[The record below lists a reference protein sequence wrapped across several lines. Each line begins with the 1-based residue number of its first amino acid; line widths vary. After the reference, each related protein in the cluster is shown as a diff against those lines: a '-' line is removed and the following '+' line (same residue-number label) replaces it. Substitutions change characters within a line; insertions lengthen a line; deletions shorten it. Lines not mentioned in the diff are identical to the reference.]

1 MALITM
7 EDVEKLSP
15 VFKGKFGNALANS
28 LMHVMGVNQLAERY
42 GRHED
47 KSGPEFIHLF
57 LNDLD
62 VDYLVAGMEN
72 LEKLAEGPFV
82 TISNHPYGGL
92 DGLVLIDLIGHFRED
107 YKVMANKILSL
118 VKTIGGNFITV
129 EPNFKDTPEVKAESV
144 RGIRAT
150 LTHLKGGHPLGI
162 FPSGAVSDLSL
173 RERKIRDREWQESAL
188 RLIKKTEVPV
198 VPVRFFDRNSDFFY
212 SLGLINTTL
221 RVARLPREVLNKGG
235 KQIRVGIGAP
245 ISVEEQKQIKSLN
258 DYGIHLRNS
267 VYGMSLPRHFEP
279 RSTINFKKM
288 SL

>member
-7 EDVEKLSP
+7 EDVEKISP
-15 VFKGKFGNALANS
+15 IFKGKFGNALANS
-28 LMHVMGVNQLAERY
+28 LMRIMGIDQLAERY

-47 KSGPEFIHLF
+47 KSGPEFINLF
-57 LNDLD
+57 LRDLD
-62 VDYLVAGMEN
+62 VDYLVAGLEN
-72 LEKLAEGPFV
+72 LEQLAKGPFV

-107 YKVMANKILSL
+107 FKVMANKVLSL
-118 VKTIGGNFITV
+118 VKTINGNFIHV

-144 RGIRAT
+144 RGIRTT
-150 LTHLKGGHPLGI
+150 LTHLKEGHPLGI

-173 RERKIRDREWQESAL
+173 CERKIRDREWQESAL
-188 RLIKKTEVPV
+188 RLIKKAEVPV
-198 VPVRFFDRNSDFFY
+198 LPIRFFDRNSNFFY

-235 KQIRVGIGAP
+235 KQIRLGIGTP
-245 ISVEEQKQIKSLN
+245 ISVEEQKQFKSLN
-258 DYGIHLRNS
+258 DYGIYLRNS
-267 VYGMSLPRHFEP
+267 VYGMPLPCRFES

-288 SL
+288 NL